1 MDNTS
6 TLILGIALSI
16 IMIGMGLSLTI
27 NDFKR
32 VVKFPL
38 AVFIGFLNQIILL
51 PIIAYTLIK
60 LFDVDSNTAIGIMIL
75 SACPG
80 GDCSSEH
87 SSDTAQC
94 FPLRVSV
101 FKTRSKV
108 LDNWISPVASNY
120 NQLHGL

>member
-60 LFDVDSNTAIGIMIL
+60 LFDDLWV
-75 SACPG
+75 
-80 GDCSSEH
+80 
-87 SSDTAQC
+87 Q
-94 FPLRVSV
+94 
-101 FKTRSKV
+101 
-108 LDNWISPVASNY
+108 Y
-120 NQLHGL
+120 NLLIKL